1 MPSLTWQVAVNSTR
15 RARRCGCRYRP
26 ATRKTDGYRPEVGA
40 SDAQLLAFVLFVGE
54 GAHPWVGGLL
64 GFPCLSL
71 GPPAGA
77 PNKDNDVVNR
87 IYIKK
92 KGFLGT
98 ALPFNVNVFA

>member
-1 MPSLTWQVAVNSTR
+1 MDTTLNTRPCLLTCRDLRSKLQWKAQGVPEDVVF
-15 RARRCGCRYRP
+15 RYRP
-26 ATRKTDGYRPEVGA
+26 ATRKNDGHRPETGA

-77 PNKDNDVVNR
+77 PNKDIDVVNR
-87 IYIKK
+87 I
-92 KGFLGT
+92 
-98 ALPFNVNVFA
+98 

>member
-1 MPSLTWQVAVNSTR
+1 MKST
-15 RARRCGCRYRP
+15 
-26 ATRKTDGYRPEVGA
+26 TRKNDGYRPEAGA

-77 PNKDNDVVNR
+77 PNKDIDVVTEYLKKEWFSRYCPATQRKRVR
-87 IYIKK
+87 IKRAPSTHT
-92 KGFLGT
+92 GDCVRTGPVVT
-98 ALPFNVNVFA
+98 

>member
-1 MPSLTWQVAVNSTR
+1 MPLKVPSLTRQVAVNSTR

-26 ATRKTDGYRPEVGA
+26 ATRKSDGYRPEAGA
-40 SDAQLLAFVLFVGE
+40 SDAQLLAFRLVGE

-77 PNKDNDVVNR
+77 PNKDIDVVTR
-87 IYIKK
+87 ISK
-92 KGFLGT
+92 KG
-98 ALPFNVNVFA
+98 VVF